1 LKKLAV
7 GLKGYNITIQL
18 GSFKEPGA
26 FNGKGHLLWVGAS
39 TGEER
44 FATAIEAIHT
54 KFDVAGI
61 KHAVF
66 KSPGPAY
73 ESQIWRRSLHDFAAR
88 LGRD

>member
-44 FATAIEAIHT
+44 FATAIEAIHM